1 MPTRCGN
8 AACGRLCGLVSAR
21 FVCGQEDRDI
31 HGAIVVVL
39 NAGGN
44 AFLAHNMVLLD
55 DNQWTSELVGFPSDR
70 RPLKGHVHLR
80 SCATLALVMDLHL
93 AAPSPSLPFTLR
105 QDRQVGLL
113 LPPQDQH
120 LAVLS
125 ARAHAVEMKASL
137 NELNEGQSQVV
148 ASFFRTDSGPLNV
161 LINEVAGTGINHQH
175 FATSGVTR

>member
-1 MPTRCGN
+1 
-8 AACGRLCGLVSAR
+8 
-21 FVCGQEDRDI
+21 
-31 HGAIVVVL
+31 
-39 NAGGN
+39 
-44 AFLAHNMVLLD
+44 
-55 DNQWTSELVGFPSDR
+55 
-70 RPLKGHVHLR
+70 
-80 SCATLALVMDLHL
+80 MDLHL
-93 AAPSPSLPFTLR
+93 AASSPSLPFILR

-148 ASFFRTDSGPLNV
+148 ASFFRTDSGPPECV
-161 LINEVAGTGINHQH
+161 DQQH